1 MTYTII
7 YIHHHIIT
15 YTLARG
21 CSHPR
26 YNVYIYVYCIGSIYT
41 YIYLCMY
48 YTYILY
54 IYISSRQH
62 PFHLSNCYDHGYR
75 FFWGHIAFQCFV
87 PLSLLERA
95 LSLYSV
101 SCTPLTKVLLQYYS
115 GLQQFWSRLHN
126 IYIHTNIQ
134 YIYIY
139 EHTLLVVNFFTQH
152 HNILELSQRIVAD
165 VVHGSSQ
172 PGKGVS
178 QQHIPEA

>member
-26 YNVYIYVYCIGSIYT
+26 YNVYIYIYVYCIGSIYT

-48 YTYILY
+48 YTYILYIYIY

-126 IYIHTNIQ
+126 IYIYTYKHTVYL
-134 YIYIY
+134 YIWT
-139 EHTLLVVNFFTQH
+139 HF
-152 HNILELSQRIVAD
+152 A
-165 VVHGSSQ
+165 GSEFLHSA
-172 PGKGVS
+172 S
-178 QQHIPEA
+178 